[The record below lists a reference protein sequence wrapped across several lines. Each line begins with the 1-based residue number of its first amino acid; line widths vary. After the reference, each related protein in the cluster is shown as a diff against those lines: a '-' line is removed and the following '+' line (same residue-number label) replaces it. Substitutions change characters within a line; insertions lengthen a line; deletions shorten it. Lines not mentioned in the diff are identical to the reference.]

1 MYQVNPGAVVK
12 CVADS
17 GTLHPPSVFGQHCR
31 VEVFEE
37 TFYTEWAGVPDQS
50 CLDTAQDRLQCL
62 R

>member
-1 MYQVNPGAVVK
+1 MVK

-17 GTLHPPSVFGQHCR
+17 GTLYPPSVFGQHCR